1 MTANY
6 TDESFDAI
14 ARVLPPR
21 RLRVTANN
29 ATWTNLFAGIEAP
42 AGTRRFYLS
51 LGACAEGIELRLH
64 PDDAEGITI
73 PAGQVFHYPFAL
85 SLDAD
90 PAAKLTSGTSAVVTG
105 LVAFPDT
112 A

>member
-1 MTANY
+1 MSTNY

-21 RLRVTANN
+21 RLRATANN
-29 ATWTNLFAGIEAP
+29 TTWTNLFAGIEAP

-51 LGACAEGIELRLH
+51 LGACAEGLELRLH

-73 PAGQVFHYPFAL
+73 PAGVVFHYPHPLAV
-85 SLDAD
+85 DTD
-90 PAAKLTSGTSAVVTG
+90 PAVKLTSGTSAVVAG

-112 A
+112 V